1 MSASNTVTPLRKPVT
16 DDTAIEPPRV
26 KLVDVVAHRGPSV
39 RYRVEVRLRSPEG
52 VDAVGSHEDATS
64 ATGDVRIAAEAALAA
79 LKQAVPDAPP
89 FFVAGAKTVRAFDQ
103 TVTLVLIGIAGAS
116 GPARL
121 LGAACNEE
129 NIARAAV
136 LAVLNATNRARS
148 PHAPG

>member
-16 DDTAIEPPRV
+16 DDTATEPPRV

-39 RYRVEVRLRSPEG
+39 RYRVEVHLRSPEG

-79 LKQAVPDAPP
+79 LRQVLPDSPP

-103 TVTLVLIGIAGAS
+103 TVTLVLIGITGAS

-136 LAVLNATNRARS
+136 LAVLNATNRIRP
-148 PHAPG
+148 PHGAS